1 MVAALLFGAQ
11 VAPGLEPAQAL
22 PGQPSPGQPVVRST
36 SAEVRC
42 SPDAGTSDAGT
53 SDFGTLS
60 FGAPHLCAAGSVALR
75 REVAATVDTAVDRV
89 SAIWGTGWSRQ
100 VLVIVPSSQQQA
112 SQLLGPGVDLDPFA
126 AVATADRVI
135 VNPRTFLTLNQVG
148 RELVLT
154 HEVMHLASRAAT
166 GPFTPLWLVEG
177 LADYAGYQQLAVPRS
192 LAAEQVRQQLQQGR
206 RITAL
211 PARADFSGSNPSLAA
226 TYEQAWLAV
235 LYLAERFG
243 QPRLLALYRTLG
255 RAESSVAA
263 EQAFSAVLGLTP
275 VAFERDWAA
284 QLPGQL

>member
-1 MVAALLFGAQ
+1 MVAALLFGAL
-11 VAPGLEPAQAL
+11 VAPGLQPAQAL
-22 PGQPSPGQPVVRST
+22 PGQLSSSQSVVRST
-36 SAEVRC
+36 SAVVRC
-42 SPDAGTSDAGT
+42 SPDAGTSNFGG
-53 SDFGTLS
+53 SDRC
-60 FGAPHLCAAGSVALR
+60 APDSLALR
-75 REVAATVDTAVDRV
+75 HVVAATVDMAVDRV
-89 SAIWGTGWSRQ
+89 AALWGSGWSRQ

-112 SQLLGPGVDLDPFA
+112 SQLLGPGVDLAPFA

-135 VNPRTFLTLNQVG
+135 VNPRTFVTLNQVG

-166 GPFTPLWLVEG
+166 GSCSPLWLVEG

-192 LAAEQVRQQLQQGR
+192 LAAEQVRRQLQSGR

-235 LYLAERFG
+235 LYLVERFG

-255 RAESSVAA
+255 RAQSSLAA
-263 EQAFSAVLGLTP
+263 EQAFTAVLGLTP
-275 VAFERDWAA
+275 VAFEQDWVAH
-284 QLPGQL
+284 LPGQLR